1 MRLRLSD
8 PTLVPDLIEFLHSRI
23 DVVTDQVA
31 ENEVEVAL
39 LGSYGPDATRMMLDL
54 LVRAWEAGG
63 HSESSVELLD

>member
-8 PTLVPDLIEFLHSRI
+8 HTLVPDLIEFLRSRI
-23 DVVTDQVA
+23 DVVTNQVA

-54 LVRAWEAGG
+54 LVRAWEAGRN
-63 HSESSVELLD
+63 SEASVELLD